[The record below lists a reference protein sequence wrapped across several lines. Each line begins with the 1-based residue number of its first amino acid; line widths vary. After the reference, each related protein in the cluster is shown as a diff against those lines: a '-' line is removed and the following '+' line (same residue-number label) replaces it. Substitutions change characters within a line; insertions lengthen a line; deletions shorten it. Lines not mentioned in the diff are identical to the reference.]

1 MNDTFMAI
9 AFSRYAANGANFRC
23 SSVGDSSG
31 IAETRKVSS
40 ADAASGA
47 AIPIAARRI
56 EDQRFILGQLL
67 FTKAHVGA
75 LRVRICFTTRLP
87 RRREVRPIRPHAQP
101 RRAPPTLEPAVEAS
115 R

>member
-31 IAETRKVSS
+31 IAETRRVPS

-47 AIPIAARRI
+47 TIPIAARRI
-56 EDQRFILGQLL
+56 EDQRFILSQLL
-67 FTKAHVGA
+67 FTKAHLGA
-75 LRVRICFTTRLP
+75 FRVSICFTTRVR
-87 RRREVRPIRPHAQP
+87 RRREVRRMRAHAQP
-101 RRAPPTLEPAVEAS
+101 PRA
-115 R
+115 